1 MQRYC
6 KLGEM
11 QNKLE
16 LFLILGK
23 KKEISTVEISFF
35 QLGYPDSNQERQD
48 QNLQCY
54 HYTIPQCHLQ
64 ENSFLN
70 CGCKGTTFSGITKI
84 FREKF
89 SKESKNPAKRR
100 DFYLFLVLSVDSLDF
115 LSDKIHIVFQ
125 LLNFTVH
132 FVDETIALLR

>member
-54 HYTIPQCHLQ
+54 HYTIPQCI
-64 ENSFLN
+64 S
-70 CGCKGTTFSGITKI
+70 
-84 FREKF
+84 
-89 SKESKNPAKRR
+89 
-100 DFYLFLVLSVDSLDF
+100 VLRVQRYYF
-115 LSDKIHIVFQ
+115 FANYQ
-125 LLNFTVH
+125 NF
-132 FVDETIALLR
+132 

>member
-23 KKEISTVEISFF
+23 KKEISTVETSFSF

-54 HYTIPQCHLQ
+54 HYTIPQ
-64 ENSFLN
+64 
-70 CGCKGTTFSGITKI
+70 
-84 FREKF
+84 
-89 SKESKNPAKRR
+89 
-100 DFYLFLVLSVDSLDF
+100 
-115 LSDKIHIVFQ
+115 
-125 LLNFTVH
+125 
-132 FVDETIALLR
+132 

>member
-23 KKEISTVEISFF
+23 KKEISMVEISFF

-54 HYTIPQCHLQ
+54 HYTIPQCLFARELISQLRVQRYYFFPNYQNFCRKKYKKPQFFRFYFAFHLICSTFVTKYTYYII
-64 ENSFLN
+64 N
-70 CGCKGTTFSGITKI
+70 GTNKTA
-84 FREKF
+84 R
-89 SKESKNPAKRR
+89 
-100 DFYLFLVLSVDSLDF
+100 
-115 LSDKIHIVFQ
+115 
-125 LLNFTVH
+125 
-132 FVDETIALLR
+132 

>member
-23 KKEISTVEISFF
+23 KKEIFTVEISFF

-54 HYTIPQCHLQ
+54 HYTIPQGILAIFILRVQ
-64 ENSFLN
+64 RYYFFRNYQN
-70 CGCKGTTFSGITKI
+70 FSGKI
-84 FREKF
+84 F
-89 SKESKNPAKRR
+89 KRIKKSR
-100 DFYLFLVLSVDSLDF
+100 QTAGFLFIPCS
-115 LSDKIHIVFQ
+115 Q
-125 LLNFTVH
+125 
-132 FVDETIALLR
+132 RR

>member
-23 KKEISTVEISFF
+23 KKEISMVEISFF

-54 HYTIPQCHLQ
+54 HYTIPQ
-64 ENSFLN
+64 
-70 CGCKGTTFSGITKI
+70 
-84 FREKF
+84 
-89 SKESKNPAKRR
+89 
-100 DFYLFLVLSVDSLDF
+100 
-115 LSDKIHIVFQ
+115 
-125 LLNFTVH
+125 
-132 FVDETIALLR
+132 

>member
-35 QLGYPDSNQERQD
+35 QLGYSDNKALNPIDFCLIQMFV
-48 QNLQCY
+48 NL
-54 HYTIPQCHLQ
+54 
-64 ENSFLN
+64 
-70 CGCKGTTFSGITKI
+70 
-84 FREKF
+84 
-89 SKESKNPAKRR
+89 
-100 DFYLFLVLSVDSLDF
+100 
-115 LSDKIHIVFQ
+115 
-125 LLNFTVH
+125 
-132 FVDETIALLR
+132 